1 MIVKNSGRGRGYL
14 PTIMPEASFFMA
26 YIRPVNA
33 IIGAAVGWFLG
44 NYDGVFYALVA
55 FVVVDYITGVLCAV
69 IEKNLASAI
78 GFRGIFQ
85 KIMIFLLVG
94 IANVLDT
101 KILGAGAMLRS
112 AVIFFYIANEGISIL
127 ENAGRMGL
135 PIPEKMKTVFRQL
148 QDK

>member
-1 MIVKNSGRGRGYL
+1 MEHVLDIRLWS
-14 PTIMPEASFFMA
+14 AS
-26 YIRPVNA
+26 
-33 IIGAAVGWFLG
+33 IGAVLG
-44 NYDGVFYALVA
+44 NFIGGNDGLLYALIV

-69 IEKNLASAI
+69 VEKNLASSI

-85 KIMIFLLVG
+85 KVMIFLLVG

-112 AVIFFYIANEGISIL
+112 AVIFCYVVNEGISIM

-135 PIPEKMKTVFRQL
+135 PVPEKMKGVFRQL
-148 QDK
+148 HDK

>member
-1 MIVKNSGRGRGYL
+1 MRQMEHVLDIRLWS
-14 PTIMPEASFFMA
+14 AS
-26 YIRPVNA
+26 
-33 IIGAAVGWFLG
+33 IGAVLG
-44 NYDGVFYALVA
+44 NFIGGNDGLLYALIV

-69 IEKNLASAI
+69 LEKNLASSI

-85 KIMIFLLVG
+85 KVMIFLLVG

-112 AVIFFYIANEGISIL
+112 AVIFFYVANEGISIM

-135 PIPEKMKTVFRQL
+135 PVPEKMKGVFRQL
-148 QDK
+148 HDK

>member
-1 MIVKNSGRGRGYL
+1 MEHVLDIRLWS
-14 PTIMPEASFFMA
+14 AS
-26 YIRPVNA
+26 
-33 IIGAAVGWFLG
+33 IGAVLG
-44 NYDGVFYALVA
+44 NFIGGNDGLLYALIV

-69 IEKNLASAI
+69 VEKNLASSI

-85 KIMIFLLVG
+85 KVMIFLLVG

-112 AVIFFYIANEGISIL
+112 AVIFFYVANEGISIM

-135 PIPEKMKTVFRQL
+135 PVPEKLKGVFRQL
-148 QDK
+148 HDK

>member
-1 MIVKNSGRGRGYL
+1 MRQMEHVLDIRLWS
-14 PTIMPEASFFMA
+14 AS
-26 YIRPVNA
+26 
-33 IIGAAVGWFLG
+33 IGAVLG
-44 NYDGVFYALVA
+44 NFIGGNDGLLYALIV

-69 IEKNLASAI
+69 LEKNLASSI

-85 KIMIFLLVG
+85 KVMIFLLVG

-112 AVIFFYIANEGISIL
+112 AVIFFYVANEGISIM

-135 PIPEKMKTVFRQL
+135 PVPEKLKGVFRQL
-148 QDK
+148 HDK

>member
-1 MIVKNSGRGRGYL
+1 MEHVLDIRLWS
-14 PTIMPEASFFMA
+14 ASM
-26 YIRPVNA
+26 
-33 IIGAAVGWFLG
+33 GAVLG
-44 NYDGVFYALVA
+44 NFIGGNDGLLYALIV

-69 IEKNLASAI
+69 VEKNLASSI

-85 KIMIFLLVG
+85 KVMIFLLVG

-112 AVIFFYIANEGISIL
+112 AVIFFYVANEGISIM

-135 PIPEKMKTVFRQL
+135 PVPEKMKGVFRQL
-148 QDK
+148 HDK